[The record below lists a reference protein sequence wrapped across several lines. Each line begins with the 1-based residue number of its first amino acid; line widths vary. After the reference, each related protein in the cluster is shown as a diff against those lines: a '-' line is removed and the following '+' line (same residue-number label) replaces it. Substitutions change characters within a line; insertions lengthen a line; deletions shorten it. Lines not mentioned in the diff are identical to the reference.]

1 MSVSTSEN
9 ISRRE
14 TSKFDH
20 DREIVDDSIPAL
32 DDMTVSIDVTC
43 IADNGTTVNVGVE
56 DSINLEENNCDDEDD
71 DGIIESH
78 QADSSRTGLSLKY
91 NEKWM
96 QRLNE
101 LRQYKEQFGD
111 CLVPRNYE
119 AAPGLGSWIHNQRTQ
134 YKLFKAGIHSRI
146 TPERVELLES
156 VGFVWD
162 AREHSLNTKSGTDDG
177 SSQQKLSKRRR
188 KPQDTKWL
196 KKFEELCKY
205 KEKYGS
211 TLVPQSFATNPALG
225 KWVSYQRTQYK
236 LWKENLPSQLSQER
250 KDLLESIGFTWLARD
265 PDDNLPWDLRFRQ
278 LKQYKAEFGNCSVP
292 RSYSVNPQLG
302 AWVHYQRQQYRLMS
316 RNKKSQMTEERVTLL
331 EAEGFQWNVQGH
343 LPWEARLEELKAFKA
358 AHGNCLVPIKYPPN
372 PQLGN
377 WVHNQ
382 RKEHKL
388 FHENKKSTLTHER
401 IHLLETE
408 GFVWDTRN
416 TQTNAIVSDFNQH
429 QPSFF
434 VTNSVNIDDSLT
446 QDASLKSNIQIDDI
460 GQASNLLEHRF
471 TGVKNKFDRE
481 EAQAWGV

>member
-1 MSVSTSEN
+1 MDTHNHTMMTVNGSIYYERPDETIHDTEEIIANPRKRSAADVVNHDKSNEAVDNNTLNSNACTTSVGQQESASMSVSTSEN

-205 KEKYGS
+205 K
-211 TLVPQSFATNPALG
+211 VSFAFILGIDRYALL
-225 KWVSYQRTQYK
+225 T
-236 LWKENLPSQLSQER
+236 LS
-250 KDLLESIGFTWLARD
+250 
-265 PDDNLPWDLRFRQ
+265 
-278 LKQYKAEFGNCSVP
+278 
-292 RSYSVNPQLG
+292 
-302 AWVHYQRQQYRLMS
+302 
-316 RNKKSQMTEERVTLL
+316 
-331 EAEGFQWNVQGH
+331 
-343 LPWEARLEELKAFKA
+343 
-358 AHGNCLVPIKYPPN
+358 
-372 PQLGN
+372 
-377 WVHNQ
+377 
-382 RKEHKL
+382 
-388 FHENKKSTLTHER
+388 
-401 IHLLETE
+401 
-408 GFVWDTRN
+408 
-416 TQTNAIVSDFNQH
+416 
-429 QPSFF
+429 
-434 VTNSVNIDDSLT
+434 
-446 QDASLKSNIQIDDI
+446 
-460 GQASNLLEHRF
+460 HRF
-471 TGVKNKFDRE
+471 WSGKIWKHSSTSKFCN
-481 EAQAWGV
+481 